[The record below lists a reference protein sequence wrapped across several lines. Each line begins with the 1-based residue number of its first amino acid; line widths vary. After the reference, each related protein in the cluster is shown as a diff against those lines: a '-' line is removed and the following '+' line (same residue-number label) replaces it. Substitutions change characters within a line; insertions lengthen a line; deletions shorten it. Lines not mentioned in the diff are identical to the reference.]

1 MIAPRRHRLMIVACI
16 GALVFASF
24 VSASPTATAAS
35 RTFVIEMNNLQFHPA
50 LLQADPGD
58 VVTVHVFNN
67 DTVGHTF
74 DIAEF
79 DVHIGNRTNP
89 LQPGLNDSRTFT
101 ADREGT
107 FWFFCDIP
115 GHASQAGAG
124 YTGMAGRLS
133 IGQAGTSSLDPT
145 LYIIVGITV
154 TAAIAIA
161 ALYVLRRKK

>member
-1 MIAPRRHRLMIVACI
+1 MIVVCI

-24 VSASPTATAAS
+24 VYSSPTAQAAS
-35 RTFVIEMNNLQFHPA
+35 RTFIIEMSNLQFHPP
-50 LLQADPGD
+50 LLEADPGD

-67 DTVGHTF
+67 DTIGHTF

-79 DVHIGNRTNP
+79 AVHIGDRTNP
-89 LQPGLNDSRTFT
+89 LQPGQNDSQTFT

-115 GHASQAGAG
+115 GHAARAGAG
-124 YTGMAGRLS
+124 YTGMAGRLI
-133 IGQAGTSSLDPT
+133 IGQGGTSSLDPT
-145 LYIIVGITV
+145 LYIIVGV
-154 TAAIAIA
+154 AVAAAISIV